1 MNHRKLIFLIITL
14 HHYKNIEKH
23 GMRNKNLPLIIN
35 QYIILFILLKLDV
48 EMKILNEDLEK
59 YIVNDEKSH
68 DLIFIF
74 IYSIVICLTGF
85 LTVGMMGEYDDV
97 NKKFIFYM
105 NDFFTIL
112 LVLAYAITMTIVTH
126 ITFRKYHKY
135 QSQKNKSR
143 FPNSII
149 EKLKNIYKNNKS
161 LNSDDLIDIWNEY
174 NTISN
179 KLHPS
184 QNNADSNADVIVLHK
199 NEEQSNSENMKLFQK
214 LDDDLVYF
222 IENAD
227 DITIK
232 LFNLGKFD
240 SYQQLY
246 MKYIAPK
253 EKGYLLR
260 KIKRLLASLSN
271 TNNSQENYIIQQLN
285 ELKNEIEKYNIDTKD
300 YFEFKKWND
309 DTWKMLKLD
318 KNNDMVTK
326 QYQEIMQKI
335 NG

>member
-1 MNHRKLIFLIITL
+1 MWR
-14 HHYKNIEKH
+14 
-23 GMRNKNLPLIIN
+23 
-35 QYIILFILLKLDV
+35 
-48 EMKILNEDLEK
+48 
-59 YIVNDEKSH
+59 
-68 DLIFIF
+68 
-74 IYSIVICLTGF
+74 
-85 LTVGMMGEYDDV
+85 
-97 NKKFIFYM
+97 
-105 NDFFTIL
+105 
-112 LVLAYAITMTIVTH
+112 
-126 ITFRKYHKY
+126 
-135 QSQKNKSR
+135 
-143 FPNSII
+143 
-149 EKLKNIYKNNKS
+149 
-161 LNSDDLIDIWNEY
+161 EY

-184 QNNADSNADVIVLHK
+184 QNNVDSNVDVIVLHK
-199 NEEQSNSENMKLFQK
+199 NEEQSNSENIKLFQK
-214 LDDDLVYF
+214 LDDDLVHF

-232 LFNLGKFD
+232 LFNLENFD

-271 TNNSQENYIIQQLN
+271 TNNSQENHIIQQLN
-285 ELKNEIEKYNIDTKD
+285 ELKNEIEKYDFDTKD

-309 DTWKMLKLD
+309 DTWEMLKLD
-318 KNNDMVTK
+318 KNNDMVQN

>member
-1 MNHRKLIFLIITL
+1 M
-14 HHYKNIEKH
+14 
-23 GMRNKNLPLIIN
+23 
-35 QYIILFILLKLDV
+35 
-48 EMKILNEDLEK
+48 
-59 YIVNDEKSH
+59 
-68 DLIFIF
+68 
-74 IYSIVICLTGF
+74 
-85 LTVGMMGEYDDV
+85 
-97 NKKFIFYM
+97 
-105 NDFFTIL
+105 
-112 LVLAYAITMTIVTH
+112 
-126 ITFRKYHKY
+126 KYHKY

-143 FPNSII
+143 FPNPII

-161 LNSDDLIDIWNEY
+161 LNSDDLIDMWREY

-184 QNNADSNADVIVLHK
+184 QNNVDSNVDVIVLHK
-199 NEEQSNSENMKLFQK
+199 NEEQSNSENIKLFQK
-214 LDDDLVYF
+214 LDDDLVHF

-232 LFNLGKFD
+232 LFNLENFD

-271 TNNSQENYIIQQLN
+271 TNNSQENHIIQQLN
-285 ELKNEIEKYNIDTKD
+285 ELKNEIEKYDFDTKD

-309 DTWKMLKLD
+309 DTWEMLKLD
-318 KNNDMVTK
+318 KNNDMVQN